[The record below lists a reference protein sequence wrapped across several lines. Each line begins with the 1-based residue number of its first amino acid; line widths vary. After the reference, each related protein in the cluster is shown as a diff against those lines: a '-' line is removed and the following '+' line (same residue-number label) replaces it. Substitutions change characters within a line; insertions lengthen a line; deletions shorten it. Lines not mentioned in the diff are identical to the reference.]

1 MLNVLLNI
9 ALFTGKFI
17 VGKISGSVSIIADA
31 FNNLTDAGTVCL
43 TAMGIKVASLGP
55 GQRHPNGHGKFEW
68 IIALITSLS
77 VFLVGWELLK
87 NSCHAI
93 KNPSDTVFSY
103 ITLIVLLASIG
114 VKLFLYIYNLKK
126 SKTQGFISLKAVAV
140 DSLSDAISTCAV
152 LLSLLLNT
160 WFGWKLDGFFG
171 IVVAIVILFNSVRS
185 CSDSFELLLGK
196 AASDDDIRLLKNTI
210 KELCPDIG
218 GIYDTQI
225 EDFGYG
231 RKKAFI
237 SISPMD
243 GVTAGKLVTQSAI
256 LTEQIKQKL
265 QYNCLISV
273 ESTLNS
279 AQQNEIIK
287 TASQKIKDTGYN
299 VELRDARV
307 VKTTNGIHILRMIV
321 NIIWDKKYDMK
332 EIEKF
337 VSLPANLG
345 MRKNDLVSA
354 SVRMGRYDYDTEKYR
369 GPARR
374 RARRQKASKT
384 Q

>member
-1 MLNVLLNI
+1 MINVILNI
-9 ALFTGKFI
+9 LLFTGKFI

-103 ITLIVLLASIG
+103 ITLIVLLVSIG

-126 SKTQGFISLKAVAV
+126 SKKQGLISLKAVAV

-160 WFGWKLDGFFG
+160 WFGWRLDGFFG
-171 IVVAIVILFNSVRS
+171 ILVALVILINSFKS

-196 AASDDDIRLLKNTI
+196 AASDNDIKLLKNTI
-210 KELCPDIG
+210 KELSPDIG

-231 RKKAFI
+231 RRKAFL
-237 SISPMD
+237 SISPVD
-243 GVTAGKLVTQSAI
+243 GVTPGKLVTESAV
-256 LTEQIKQKL
+256 LVEKVKQKL
-265 QYNCLISV
+265 LYDCLICV
-273 ESTLNS
+273 EST
-279 AQQNEIIK
+279 ADFKTQNEIISI
-287 TASQKIKDTGYN
+287 ASQKIKNAGFN
-299 VELRDARV
+299 VELKDARV
-307 VKTTNGIHILRMIV
+307 IITNDDIYILKMIV
-321 NIIWDKKYDMK
+321 NIIWDKKYDIK
-332 EIEKF
+332 DIEKF
-337 VSLPANLG
+337 VSSPLNLG

-354 SVRMGRYDYDTEKYR
+354 SVRMGRYNYDMGKYT

-374 RARRQKASKT
+374 HSRRQKAFKAE
-384 Q
+384 